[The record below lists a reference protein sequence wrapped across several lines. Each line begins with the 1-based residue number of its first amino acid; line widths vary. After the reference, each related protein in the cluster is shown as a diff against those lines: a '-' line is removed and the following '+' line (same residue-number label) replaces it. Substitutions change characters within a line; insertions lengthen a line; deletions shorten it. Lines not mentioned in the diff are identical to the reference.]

1 VTAVFAR
8 TRWHLVGWTMLVLG
22 LILVVLGGAV
32 YAAMSSSILD
42 QVDRNLAGRAAQAV
56 AEPRAVLGG
65 PGDLDAERFR
75 AGVFYLVVDAAGRV
89 LANPQRVDTS
99 GLELAQAAGSPHVGA
114 TAELGGEPVRL
125 YAQPLPAEPA
135 PLPPRSGPPGKP
147 GPGPGPRG
155 RRGPFGVEGAV
166 LVVGQSLAPEQRAL
180 DLLLLILGVGG
191 LIGLG
196 LSFAGAWFLAGRALV
211 PIQQAFRRQQEF
223 VADASH
229 ELRTPLTVLRS
240 ATDLLAQHRDQPLSA
255 NGELFDDVRAEI
267 GRLQRLTQ
275 DLLTLAR
282 SDRGQLELAVAPL
295 DLGALAG
302 EVARRVEPLAAERG
316 VALVCTAPEEA
327 PVVEADPDRLQ
338 QVLLIL
344 LDNAIKHTPVGGRV
358 AVEVGAQDGHALVTV
373 ADTGPGI
380 APAHLPRVFERFY
393 RADAS
398 RTQEMPG
405 ETGGTGL
412 GLAIAKSLVDAHG
425 GDLTLTSRQ
434 GAGTRVTVRLP
445 ADGSSRSLSARL
457 GGLAA
462 RIAHRPAGPHSVD
475 RRPS

>member
-1 VTAVFAR
+1 VFAR
-8 TRWHLVGWTMLVLG
+8 TRWHLVGWTMLVVG
-22 LILVVLGGAV
+22 LILAVLGAAV
-32 YAAMSSSILD
+32 YAAMSGSIMA
-42 QVDRNLAGRAAQAV
+42 QVDRHLASRAAQAM
-56 AEPRAVLGG
+56 ADPRAFLGG
-65 PGDLDAERFR
+65 PGDPETDRFR
-75 AGVFYLVVDAAGRV
+75 AGVFHLVVDDEGQV
-89 LANPQRVDTS
+89 LANPQRVDTR
-99 GLELAQAAGSPHVGA
+99 GLELAQAVGA
-114 TAELGGEPVRL
+114 PSVGVTAELGGEPVRL
-125 YAQPLPAEPA
+125 FAQPLPPEPA
-135 PLPPRSGPPGKP
+135 EAGPRSGRKP
-147 GPGPGPRG
+147 GPGPGGGPRSG
-155 RRGPFGVEGAV
+155 RGPFGVQGVV

-180 DLLLLILGVGG
+180 GLLVLILGVGG
-191 LIGLG
+191 LAGLG
-196 LSFAGAWFLAGRALV
+196 LSFVGAWFLAGRALV
-211 PIQQAFRRQQEF
+211 PIQRAFRRQQEF

-295 DLGALAG
+295 DLGALSA

-316 VALVCTAPEEA
+316 VALSRRSADEA

-344 LDNAIKHTPVGGRV
+344 LDNAIKHTPSGGRV
-358 AVEVGAQDGHALVTV
+358 ALEVGTQDDHAVISV

-393 RADAS
+393 RADAA
-398 RTQEMPG
+398 RTSG
-405 ETGGTGL
+405 GDGGTGL

-425 GDLTLTSRQ
+425 GELTLTSRQ
-434 GAGTRVTVRLP
+434 GVGTRATVRLP
-445 ADGSSRSLSARL
+445 CERPSRSLSARL
-457 GGLAA
+457 GGFAA
-462 RIAHRPAGPHSVD
+462 RIAHRPAADQPLS